1 MNRFDWRD
9 QYDDDRDAYERALT
23 DSIPEGP
30 SLTQQ
35 HFAKDADI
43 NEIVRR
49 YGISDGAIPPA
60 AADPRYYGD
69 FSDVPDFRQALD
81 ATRTA
86 AERFAALPHAIRE
99 RFGNDPVRLWQ
110 FVTNEANNEEAIK
123 LGLLKDFRIPD
134 PKPAAPI
141 AAVKDTTQGGVT

>member
-1 MNRFDWRD
+1 MGRFELRD

-23 DSIPEGP
+23 DITPEGP

-43 NEIVRR
+43 NEIVKRF
-49 YGISDGAIPPA
+49 GITDGSIPPA
-60 AADPRYYGD
+60 ATDPRYYGD
-69 FSDVPDFRQALD
+69 FSNVPDFRQALD
-81 ATRTA
+81 ATKTA
-86 AERFAALPHAIRE
+86 ADRFALLPFAIRE

-123 LGLLKDFRIPD
+123 LGLLKDFRTP
-134 PKPAAPI
+134 PPADTPP
-141 AAVKDTTQGGVT
+141 VKADTTQGGVT